1 MEKATMYIRIE
12 SAEKANPIKMAI
24 EQVAKTFGAEVW
36 PELLNGEEEAW
47 LAVTNSAN
55 KALEILKETENT
67 IILIG
72 YLRKDDGEKAGALA
86 GRFPGRV
93 IPAGYIED
101 AADKDANLVVRIIR
115 LISERTKEVEG

>member
-24 EQVAKTFGAEVW
+24 EQIAKAFGAEVW
-36 PELLNGEEEAW
+36 PELLKGEEEAW

-72 YLRKDDGEKAGALA
+72 YLRKDDGEKAEALA

-101 AADKDANLVVRIIR
+101 AENKNANLVAQLVR
-115 LISERTKEVEG
+115 LISEKIKEVEG